1 MLAWPELVQYTMFMT
16 SKELAIKTIRD
27 LPDSA
32 TWADIEERVRFL
44 GAIDKGMADIKAGRT
59 VPHDEVKKSLKKWL
73 SK

>member
-1 MLAWPELVQYTMFMT
+1 MT

-59 VPHDEVKKSLKKWL
+59 VPHNEVKKSLKKWL

>member
-1 MLAWPELVQYTMFMT
+1 MT
-16 SKELAIKTIRD
+16 NKDLAIKTIRE

-32 TWADIEERVRFL
+32 TWTDIEERIRFL
-44 GAIDKGMADIKAGRT
+44 SAIDKGLADIKAGRT

>member
-1 MLAWPELVQYTMFMT
+1 MFMT

-59 VPHDEVKKSLKKWL
+59 VPHNEVKKSLKKWL

>member
-1 MLAWPELVQYTMFMT
+1 MT

>member
-1 MLAWPELVQYTMFMT
+1 MT
-16 SKELAIKTIRD
+16 SKDLAIKTIRE

-59 VPHDEVKKSLKKWL
+59 VPHNEVKKSLKKWL

>member
-1 MLAWPELVQYTMFMT
+1 MFMT
-16 SKELAIKTIRD
+16 SKERAIKTIRE

-59 VPHDEVKKSLKKWL
+59 VPHNEVKKSLKKWL